1 MSRVVYENT
10 QATPEQAALR
20 AEHKLRLVTDSEEG
34 LGVDALPSG
43 VYGFTY
49 SPALPN
55 APLFSDRRY
64 RSFETHKLANGE
76 IRIVGFA
83 SPEAA
88 AALGASQ
95 EAEIQLQPEPEPGAD
110 TLVVIHYSRIR
121 HHRQYAVRTDHG
133 IALKI
138 GPED

>member
-1 MSRVVYENT
+1 MSRDIYANT
-10 QATPEQAALR
+10 QATAAQEALR
-20 AEHKLRLVTDSEEG
+20 AEHKLRLVTDAEEG

-55 APLFSDRRY
+55 APLFSDRRF

-76 IRIVGFA
+76 IKIVGFA
-83 SPEAA
+83 STEAA
-88 AALGASQ
+88 AALQGAQ

-110 TLVVIHYSRIR
+110 TLVLVPYSRIR
-121 HHRQYAVRTDHG
+121 HHRQFAVRTDHG

-138 GPED
+138 GPES